1 MGCVTDVCKKD
12 PFSFNT
18 ELVHPNTGLKNESN
32 MNYSFIK
39 EPQYNQ
45 LSKDFFEILNEIR
58 LNPEKYLNE
67 SKEHNLFE
75 IFIKLKS
82 CPQLNFYDNNMNK
95 IKRYIMR
102 SYLKQKSPQEI
113 EKEVKNLI
121 NENLE
126 EVCLF
131 QTLCQ
136 SKNNQENVWMFL
148 AENEDDIEKIFDTNY
163 DSLMIIGIP
172 LEHKT
177 KNLLTLAFFKE

>member
-1 MGCVTDVCKKD
+1 MGCVAEACNKGAISFSTEYQSNTDKY
-12 PFSFNT
+12 
-18 ELVHPNTGLKNESN
+18 NEESL
-32 MNYSFIK
+32 NYSFIN
-39 EPQYNQ
+39 EPQYDQ
-45 LSKDFFEILNEIR
+45 MSKEFFDILNKMRI
-58 LNPEKYLNE
+58 NPGDFIEE
-67 SKEHNLFE
+67 SKEYNLFE

-136 SKNNQENVWMFL
+136 SKNNQENAKYFL
-148 AENEDDIEKIFDTNY
+148 LY
-163 DSLMIIGIP
+163 YY
-172 LEHKT
+172 
-177 KNLLTLAFFKE
+177 

>member
-1 MGCVTDVCKKD
+1 MGCVAEACNKGGIT
-12 PFSFNT
+12 FA
-18 ELVHPNTGLKNESN
+18 NEFDSN
-32 MNYSFIK
+32 MNKTNDETINYSFIK
-39 EPQYNQ
+39 EPQYDQ
-45 LSKDFFEILNEIR
+45 MSKEFFDILNKMRI
-58 LNPEKYLNE
+58 NPGDFIEE
-67 SKEHNLFE
+67 SKEYNLFE

>member
-1 MGCVTDVCKKD
+1 MGCVAEACNKGGIT
-12 PFSFNT
+12 FA
-18 ELVHPNTGLKNESN
+18 NEFDSN
-32 MNYSFIK
+32 MNKTNDETINYSFIK
-39 EPQYNQ
+39 EPQYDQ
-45 LSKDFFEILNEIR
+45 MSKEFFDILNKMRI
-58 LNPEKYLNE
+58 NPGDFIEE
-67 SKEHNLFE
+67 SKEYNLFE

-131 QTLCQ
+131 QTFCQ

-177 KNLLTLAFFKE
+177 KNLLILAFFKE